1 LFQSGF
7 HELQEP
13 TEVSGK
19 PLKAVFFVHLS
30 TTIGPMIREWLR
42 GGNAVVAVVIYRQKL
57 PNPLT
62 EPGRWLALQW
72 SVLQLLRRHSI
83 PIIQPNAPIDW
94 SKLRDMLADKSP
106 DVAITYGFMRLVPKS
121 VREIFPRGALNFHPA
136 LLPHYRGPQPF
147 HWLAI
152 HGAWQEYGGVTLHE
166 MTDGFDEGAIVA
178 QAAMADAP
186 EAADERNRFVVDALA
201 TMTGQVIP
209 RYCAD
214 EIRAWPQPAGHYFYA
229 RRDYPEQAV
238 QPEWT
243 REYLRDLCEI
253 IRRRPGVAIRV
264 SGNSVRLQDE
274 ARVVGPPD
282 GRPPTVRWH
291 LVEFDLADCRVQYRR
306 RTPLSRLVRHIRVL
320 PARYRRSFRTLPIRL
335 GPFDSEPGGT
345 AQD

>member
-1 LFQSGF
+1 M
-7 HELQEP
+7 QEP

-42 GGNAVVAVVIYRQKL
+42 AGNHVAAVVIYRQEL
-57 PNPLT
+57 PGPWT

-83 PIIQPNAPIDW
+83 PIIQPSAPVDW
-94 SKLRDMLADKSP
+94 SKLRAMLAEKSP
-106 DVAITYGFMRLVPKS
+106 DVAITYGFMRLVPQS
-121 VREIFPRGALNFHPA
+121 LREIFPKGALNFHPA

-152 HGAWQEYGGVTLHE
+152 HGAWQKFGGVTLHE

-186 EAADERNRFVVDALA
+186 SAAQQRNRFVIDALA

-209 RYCAD
+209 RYCAG
-214 EIRAWPQPAGHYFYA
+214 EIRAWPQPAGDYFYA
-229 RRDYPEQAV
+229 RRDYPEQIV

-243 REYLRDLCEI
+243 RDYLRDLCEI
-253 IRRRPGVAIRV
+253 IRKRPGVIIHIAGKPI
-264 SGNSVRLQDE
+264 RLQTE

-282 GRPPTVRWH
+282 GRPAIVKRH

-306 RTPLSRLVRHIRVL
+306 RTPWNRLINHIKVL
-320 PARYRRSFRTLPIRL
+320 PARFRRSFRTLPVRL
-335 GPFDSEPGGT
+335 GPFESEPSGT